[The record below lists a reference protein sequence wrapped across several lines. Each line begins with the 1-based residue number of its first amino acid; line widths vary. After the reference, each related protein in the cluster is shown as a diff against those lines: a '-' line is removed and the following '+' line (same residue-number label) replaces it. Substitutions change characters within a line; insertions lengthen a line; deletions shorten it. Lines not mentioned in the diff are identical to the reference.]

1 MERSVWHVLAQPVL
15 ARVIDSDDNH
25 RRHRALADQPVRRFV
40 YLPLDSSER
49 SARLEQI
56 LPVIQIKHRIVTP
69 SILRSVIPRRQ
80 PHAQETR
87 VPKDAAAKLMQPQI

>member
-49 SARLEQI
+49 GARLEQI
-56 LPVIQIKHRIVTP
+56 LPVIQIKHGIVTARVFP
-69 SILRSVIPRRQ
+69 IVISLRQ
-80 PHAQETR
+80 PPPPNSPPSKT
-87 VPKDAAAKLMQPQI
+87 PPTQPLTP